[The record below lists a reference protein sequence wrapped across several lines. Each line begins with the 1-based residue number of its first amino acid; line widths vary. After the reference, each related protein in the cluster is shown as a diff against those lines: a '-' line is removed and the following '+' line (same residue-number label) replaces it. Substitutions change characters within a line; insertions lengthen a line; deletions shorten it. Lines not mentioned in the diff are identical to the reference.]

1 MSLMLPIE
9 APPSSRS
16 IARQNRPRAAVL
28 VIDDESDVR
37 DFLAFLLL
45 QYGFEVATAD
55 SGKAAVK
62 AVEAQRFDIAL
73 TDIRMP
79 GMDGLATLLALREV
93 QEDIQVIVATG
104 YAQSE
109 EAIACLKL
117 GACGLL
123 QKPFDIA
130 ELKLLIDRILKRHE
144 GG

>member
-1 MSLMLPIE
+1 MLP
-9 APPSSRS
+9 ANPLSSSNS
-16 IARQNRPRAAVL
+16 IAQQKKPRAAVL
-28 VIDDESDVR
+28 VIDDEPDVR

-45 QYGFEVATAD
+45 QDGFEVATAD
-55 SGKAAVK
+55 SGKAAVQ
-62 AVEAQRFDIAL
+62 AVEARHFDIAL

-79 GMDGLATLLALREV
+79 GMGGLATLLALRKI

-109 EAIACLKL
+109 EARACLNS

-130 ELKLLIDRILKRHE
+130 ELRLLIERILERQKE
-144 GG
+144 L